1 MKQALFMVL
10 LIGGAIIFLQTLWAL
25 LDRGVSLKQ
34 IAAFVVLYCV
44 IELWLHKKGKV
55 WLFHITQQ

>member
-10 LIGGAIIFLQTLWAL
+10 LIGGAIIFLQTLWLL
-25 LDRGVSLKQ
+25 LDRGVSLRY
-34 IAAFVVLYCV
+34 IMAAFVVYSV

-55 WLFHITQQ
+55 

>member
-25 LDRGVSLKQ
+25 LDRGVSGKQ
-34 IAAFVVLYCV
+34 IAAFVVLYSV
-44 IELWLHKKGKV
+44 IELWLHKKGK
-55 WLFHITQQ
+55 L